1 MDRRM
6 KLLLENFRKFT
17 VEEEKPKKTIVR
29 IEEEFVELDDGVK
42 VRKINMYDDAG
53 EHPRFAPTLSYSPAD
68 PRFDSK
74 EESPKPTTGWLKKY
88 LKFLGWELALESALP
103 PSFEDKQ

>member
-1 MDRRM
+1 M
-6 KLLLENFRKFT
+6 KLLLENFRKFI
-17 VEEEKPKKTIVR
+17 VEEEEEPKKTIVR

-53 EHPRFAPTLSYSPAD
+53 EHPRFAPTLSYSSTD
-68 PRFDSK
+68 PKSK
-74 EESPKPTTGWLKKY
+74 KESPKPTTRWLEIY
-88 LKFLGWELALESALP
+88 LKILGWELALESALP

>member
-1 MDRRM
+1 M
-6 KLLLENFRKFT
+6 KLLLENFRKFI
-17 VEEEKPKKTIVR
+17 VEEEEEPKKTIVR
-29 IEEEFVELDDGVK
+29 IEEKEFVQDGVK

-74 EESPKPTTGWLKKY
+74 EESPKPPTGWLESY
-88 LKFLGWELALESALP
+88 LEILGWELALESALP

>member
-1 MDRRM
+1 M
-6 KLLLENFRKFT
+6 KLLLENFRKFI
-17 VEEEKPKKTIVR
+17 VEEEEEPKKTIAR
-29 IEEEFVELDDGVK
+29 IEEEEFVEDDGDGVM

>member
-1 MDRRM
+1 V
-6 KLLLENFRKFT
+6 KLLLENFRKFI
-17 VEEEKPKKTIVR
+17 VEEEEEPKKTIVR
-29 IEEEFVELDDGVK
+29 IEEEEFVEPDGVM

-68 PRFDSK
+68 PRSK
-74 EESPKPTTGWLKKY
+74 KESPKLRSGWLERY
-88 LKFLGWELALESALP
+88 LEILGWELALESALP